1 MKDKN
6 FIKKINIKKGAF
18 TKQSK
23 KAKMT
28 VPEFTK
34 EVINNPTKYNSTT
47 KKRAVLARTFDDMRR
62 GRGKGVH

>member
-6 FIKKINIKKGAF
+6 FIKKMNLKKGAF

-34 EVINNPTKYNSTT
+34 EVINNPTKYSSTT

>member
-6 FIKKINIKKGAF
+6 FIKKMNIKEESF
-18 TKQSK
+18 TNQAKR
-23 KAKMT
+23 AKMS

-34 EVINNPTKYNSTT
+34 EVINNPTKYRSKT
-47 KKRAVLARTFDDMRR
+47 KKRAILARTFDNMRR

>member
-6 FIKKINIKKGAF
+6 FIKNMNLKKGAF

-34 EVINNPTKYNSTT
+34 EVINNPNKYSSTT
-47 KKRAVLARTFDDMRR
+47 KKRAVLARTFDDIRR

>member
-6 FIKKINIKKGAF
+6 FIKKMNLKKGAF
-18 TKQSK
+18 TNQ
-23 KAKMT
+23 AKRLKMS

-34 EVINNPTKYNSTT
+34 EVINNPTRYSSTT
-47 KKRAVLARTFDDMRR
+47 KKRAVLARTFDDIRR